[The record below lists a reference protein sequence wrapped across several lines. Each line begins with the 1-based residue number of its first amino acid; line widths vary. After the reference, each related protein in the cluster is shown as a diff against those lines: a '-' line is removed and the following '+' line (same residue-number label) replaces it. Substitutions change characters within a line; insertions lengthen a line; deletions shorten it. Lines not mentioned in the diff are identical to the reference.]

1 MTRYVLCK
9 KLGEVLPKS
18 IKSSLYHAGL
28 LNTVQHDNTDVS
40 IDVNKVHSSLKQSI
54 ERVKRQSAKTI
65 KSLQAGIDLIYNKKQ

>member
-1 MTRYVLCK
+1 MTVYTLCK

-28 LNTVQHDNTDVS
+28 LNTVQRDNTDVH
-40 IDVNKVHSSLKQSI
+40 IKTKEVHKSLKQSI

-65 KSLQAGIDLIYNKKQ
+65 KSLQAGIDLIECKGV